1 MNKKVQEWLD
11 AYVRRNLLPS
21 SPSITSSTEP
31 TLCIADEESNDT
43 AIVVSI
49 SSDTAIVVS
58 SSSDTAID
66 ISSSNCSSSNNG
78 NDNDMQVTVM
88 NIDRIW
94 NRAEAMMNQ
103 NTFNAAVD
111 AACVRYACN
120 EVVRILDLSE
130 DEYYVPSSGLIMHI
144 LRWIIIAV
152 EERVGKMQW
161 CADMADT
168 VRATIASRYA
178 GKNEVGDSD

>member
-11 AYVRRNLLPS
+11 AYEDRNLLQS

-31 TLCIADEESNDT
+31 TLCITDEQSND
-43 AIVVSI
+43 A
-49 SSDTAIVVS
+49 AIVVS
-58 SSSDTAID
+58 SSNSSDAAIV
-66 ISSSNCSSSNNG
+66 ISSSSCSSG
-78 NDNDMQVTVM
+78 NDNDMRVTVTK
-88 NIDRIW
+88 IDRIW

-103 NTFNAAVD
+103 NTFEAAVD

-130 DEYYVPSSGLIMHI
+130 DEYYVPSSGLIMHV
-144 LRWIIIAV
+144 LRWVVIV
-152 EERVGKMQW
+152 LEDRFGKMQW
-161 CADMADT
+161 RVDMADT

-178 GKNEVGDSD
+178 GKNDVTDSE

>member
-11 AYVRRNLLPS
+11 AYEDRNLLPS

-31 TLCIADEESNDT
+31 TLFIADEQSND
-43 AIVVSI
+43 AG
-49 SSDTAIVVS
+49 IVVS
-58 SSSDTAID
+58 SSSSNDAAIV
-66 ISSSNCSSSNNG
+66 ISSSSSNNG
-78 NDNDMQVTVM
+78 NDHDMQVTVT
-88 NIDRIW
+88 NINRIW

-103 NTFNAAVD
+103 NTFDAAID

-144 LRWIIIAV
+144 LRWVVIAL
-152 EERVGKMQW
+152 EERFGKMQW
-161 CADMADT
+161 SLDMADT

-178 GKNEVGDSD
+178 GKNDVTDSD

>member
-1 MNKKVQEWLD
+1 MNEKVQEWLD
-11 AYVRRNLLPS
+11 TYEDRNLLPS
-21 SPSITSSTEP
+21 TSSITSSTEP
-31 TLCIADEESNDT
+31 TLFIADEHTAVSND
-43 AIVVSI
+43 AANVISI
-49 SSDTAIVVS
+49 SSS
-58 SSSDTAID
+58 SSSN
-66 ISSSNCSSSNNG
+66 SG
-78 NDNDMQVTVM
+78 NDHDMQVTVM

-111 AACVRYACN
+111 AACVRYACK

-144 LRWIIIAV
+144 LRWVVIAL
-152 EERVGKMQW
+152 EERFEKMQW
-161 CADMADT
+161 TLDTADT

-178 GKNEVGDSD
+178 DKNDVAYSD

>member
-1 MNKKVQEWLD
+1 MSKKVQEWLD
-11 AYVRRNLLPS
+11 AYEDRNLLPS

-31 TLCIADEESNDT
+31 TLFIADERSND
-43 AIVVSI
+43 A
-49 SSDTAIVVS
+49 AIVVS
-58 SSSDTAID
+58 SSSSSSNDAAIV
-66 ISSSNCSSSNNG
+66 ISSSSCSSSSNNG
-78 NDNDMQVTVM
+78 NDHDMQVTVT

-103 NTFNAAVD
+103 NTFDAAVD

-144 LRWIIIAV
+144 LRWVVIAL
-152 EERVGKMQW
+152 EERFGKMQW
-161 CADMADT
+161 SLDMADT

-178 GKNEVGDSD
+178 GKNDVIDSD

>member
-11 AYVRRNLLPS
+11 AYEDRNLLPS
-21 SPSITSSTEP
+21 SPSVTSSTEP
-31 TLCIADEESNDT
+31 TLFIADEHTAVSNDA
-43 AIVVSI
+43 AIVI
-49 SSDTAIVVS
+49 S
-58 SSSDTAID
+58 SSSSSSSNDAAIV
-66 ISSSNCSSSNNG
+66 ISSSSSNSSSNSG
-78 NDNDMQVTVM
+78 NDHDMQVTVM

-103 NTFNAAVD
+103 NTFDAAVD

-130 DEYYVPSSGLIMHI
+130 DEYYVPSFGLIMHI
-144 LRWIIIAV
+144 LRWVVIAL
-152 EERVGKMQW
+152 EERFGKMQW
-161 CADMADT
+161 SLDMADT

-178 GKNEVGDSD
+178 GKNDVTDSD

>member
-11 AYVRRNLLPS
+11 AYEDRNLLQS

-31 TLCIADEESNDT
+31 TMFIADEHTAVSNDA
-43 AIVVSI
+43 AIVI
-49 SSDTAIVVS
+49 S
-58 SSSDTAID
+58 SSSSSSNDAAIV
-66 ISSSNCSSSNNG
+66 ISSSSSSSSSNSG
-78 NDNDMQVTVM
+78 NDHDMQVTVT

-94 NRAEAMMNQ
+94 NGAEAMMNQ
-103 NTFNAAVD
+103 NTFDAAVD
-111 AACVRYACN
+111 AACVRYVCN

-144 LRWIIIAV
+144 LRWVVIAL
-152 EERVGKMQW
+152 EERFGKMQW
-161 CADMADT
+161 SLDMADT

-178 GKNEVGDSD
+178 GKNDVADSD

>member
-1 MNKKVQEWLD
+1 MSKKVQEWLD
-11 AYVRRNLLPS
+11 AYEDRNLLPS

-31 TLCIADEESNDT
+31 TLFIADEQSNDA
-43 AIVVSI
+43 AILVS
-49 SSDTAIVVS
+49 SGS
-58 SSSDTAID
+58 SSSNDAAMV
-66 ISSSNCSSSNNG
+66 ISSSSSNSSNND
-78 NDNDMQVTVM
+78 NDHDMQVTVM

-103 NTFNAAVD
+103 NTFDAGVD

-144 LRWIIIAV
+144 LRWVVIAL
-152 EERVGKMQW
+152 EERFGKMQW
-161 CADMADT
+161 SLDMADT

-178 GKNEVGDSD
+178 GKNDVVDSD

>member
-1 MNKKVQEWLD
+1 MSKKVQEWLD
-11 AYVRRNLLPS
+11 AYKDRNILPS

-31 TLCIADEESNDT
+31 TLFIADEQSND
-43 AIVVSI
+43 A
-49 SSDTAIVVS
+49 AIVVS
-58 SSSDTAID
+58 SSSSSNDAAIV
-66 ISSSNCSSSNNG
+66 ISSSSCSSSSNNG
-78 NDNDMQVTVM
+78 NDHDMQVTVT

-103 NTFNAAVD
+103 NTFDAAVD

-144 LRWIIIAV
+144 LRWVVIAL
-152 EERVGKMQW
+152 EERFGKMQW
-161 CADMADT
+161 SLDMADT

-178 GKNEVGDSD
+178 GKNDVADSD

>member
-11 AYVRRNLLPS
+11 AYEDRNLLPS
-21 SPSITSSTEP
+21 SPSITSSTET
-31 TLCIADEESNDT
+31 TLFIADEQRND
-43 AIVVSI
+43 A
-49 SSDTAIVVS
+49 AIVVS
-58 SSSDTAID
+58 SSSSNDAANV
-66 ISSSNCSSSNNG
+66 ISSSSSSSSNSG
-78 NDNDMQVTVM
+78 NDHDMQVTVT

-103 NTFNAAVD
+103 NTFDAAVD

-144 LRWIIIAV
+144 LRWVVIAL
-152 EERVGKMQW
+152 EERYGKMQW
-161 CADMADT
+161 SLDMADT
-168 VRATIASRYA
+168 VRATIASQYA
-178 GKNEVGDSD
+178 GKNDVADSD

>member
-11 AYVRRNLLPS
+11 AYEDRNILPS
-21 SPSITSSTEP
+21 SPSIISSTEP
-31 TLCIADEESNDT
+31 TLFIADEQSNDA
-43 AIVVSI
+43 AIVVI
-49 SSDTAIVVS
+49 S
-58 SSSDTAID
+58 SSSSNDAAIV
-66 ISSSNCSSSNNG
+66 ISSSSSSSSNNG
-78 NDNDMQVTVM
+78 NDHDMQVTVM

-103 NTFNAAVD
+103 NTFDAAVD

-120 EVVRILDLSE
+120 EVVHILDLSE

-144 LRWIIIAV
+144 LRWVVIAL
-152 EERVGKMQW
+152 EERFGKMQW
-161 CADMADT
+161 SLDMADT

-178 GKNEVGDSD
+178 GKSDVTDSD

>member
-11 AYVRRNLLPS
+11 AYEDRNLLPS

-31 TLCIADEESNDT
+31 TLFIADEHTAVSNDA
-43 AIVVSI
+43 AIVI
-49 SSDTAIVVS
+49 S
-58 SSSDTAID
+58 SSSSNDAAIV
-66 ISSSNCSSSNNG
+66 ISSSSSSSSSNSG
-78 NDNDMQVTVM
+78 NDHDMQVTVT

-103 NTFNAAVD
+103 NTFDAAVD

-144 LRWIIIAV
+144 LRWVVVAL
-152 EERVGKMQW
+152 EERFGKMQW
-161 CADMADT
+161 SLDMADT
-168 VRATIASRYA
+168 VRATTASRYA
-178 GKNEVGDSD
+178 GKNDVADSD